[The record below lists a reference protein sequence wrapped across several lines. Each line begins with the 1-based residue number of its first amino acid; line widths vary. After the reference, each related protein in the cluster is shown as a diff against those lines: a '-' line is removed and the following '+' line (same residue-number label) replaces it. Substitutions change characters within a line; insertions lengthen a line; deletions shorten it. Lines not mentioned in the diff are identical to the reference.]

1 MNNVILFFSTI
12 RWQDVFDIA
21 LSGYL
26 LFRLYVLFRGTNVFR
41 ILIGIALLWFF
52 QRISV
57 SIGLI
62 VTSWAIQGIT
72 AVAALIIIVVFRNE
86 IRSVLQAK
94 NLKSIFWGFPR
105 EAVLT
110 PLEVITDSVFELA
123 KKRIGAL
130 LVLPGNEDLT
140 EAIHSGIP
148 WNGWVSQEMIMSIFW
163 HDNPV
168 HDGAAIIQGNQVR
181 EVGAV
186 LPLSHREDLPS
197 DYGTRHRAA
206 AGLAET
212 TDALV
217 IVVSEEKGRVSVAKG
232 TDIRAVR
239 QKDKL
244 SEILQKHVGVSKKSW
259 GRIKKEKLE
268 LAAAAVISFVFVA
281 GVWFSFS
288 RGMDTLMILDI
299 PIEYMN
305 RPPEMEILRT
315 SSNAVSLELTG
326 SGALMRSLKPEQ
338 VNVRLDLAKAAVG
351 ANTFNISSD
360 NVSLPPGVFLKDIQT
375 DTVQVTLDVPIKK
388 QLPVQIDWAG
398 SLPQDVLISEATWDP
413 QVVQVL
419 GSKRI
424 LNNIS
429 TVYTEKV
436 PVDDF
441 RESGTLTAK
450 LALNPASLRIAPG
463 SKDRVT
469 INYVVTKR
477 KVDNG

>member
-1 MNNVILFFSTI
+1 MDRIILFLSTI

-105 EAVLT
+105 EAALT
-110 PLEVITDSVFELA
+110 PLEVITDSAFELA

-140 EAIHSGIP
+140 EAVHSGIS
-148 WNGWVSQEMIMSIFW
+148 WNGLVSQEMIMSIFW

-168 HDGAAIIQGNQVR
+168 HDGAAIIQGDQVK
-181 EVGAV
+181 EVGVV

-197 DYGTRHRAA
+197 AYGTRHRAA

-244 SEILQKHVGVSKKSW
+244 NEILQNHVGVSTKHW

-268 LAAAAVISFVFVA
+268 LGFAAVVSFIFIA

-305 RPPEMEILRT
+305 RPAEMEIIRT
-315 SSNAVSLELTG
+315 SSNDVSVELTG
-326 SGALMRSLKPEQ
+326 SGALMRSLKPDQ

-351 ANTFNISSD
+351 TNTFDITPE

-375 DTVQVTLDVPIKK
+375 DTVQVTLDVPIRRE
-388 QLPVQIDWAG
+388 LPVQIDWAG
-398 SLPQDVLISEATWDP
+398 ALPKDLLISEASYDP

-419 GSKRI
+419 GSRRI
-424 LNNIS
+424 LDNLS
-429 TVYTEKV
+429 TIYTEKV
-436 PVDDF
+436 SVDNIT
-441 RESGTLTAK
+441 ESGTMTVK

-469 INYVVTKR
+469 INYVVRKR
-477 KVDNG
+477 EAENG

>member
-1 MNNVILFFSTI
+1 MDKILLFFSTI

-105 EAVLT
+105 GVTLT
-110 PLEVITDSVFELA
+110 PLEIITDSVFELA
-123 KKRIGAL
+123 KKRVGAL

-140 EAIHSGIP
+140 EAVHSGIT
-148 WNGWVSQEMIMSIFW
+148 WQGLVSTEMILSIFW

-168 HDGAAIIQGNQVR
+168 HDGAAIIQGDEVK
-181 EVGAV
+181 EVGVV

-206 AGLAET
+206 AGLAEN

-217 IVVSEEKGRVSVAKG
+217 IVVSEERGRVSVAKG
-232 TDIRAVR
+232 TDIRVVR

-244 SEILQKHVGVSKKSW
+244 REILQNHVGVATKHW

-268 LAAAAVISFVFVA
+268 LGVAAVVSFIFIA

-305 RPPEMEILRT
+305 RPPEMEILST
-315 SSNAVSLELTG
+315 SANAVSLELSG
-326 SGALMRSLKPEQ
+326 SGALMRSLKPDQ
-338 VNVRLDLAKAAVG
+338 LKVRLDLAKGAVG
-351 ANTFNISSD
+351 ANTFTITPE

-375 DTVQVTLDVPIKK
+375 DAVQVTLDVPVKK
-388 QLPVQIDWAG
+388 EVPVQIDWAG
-398 SLPQDVLISEATWDP
+398 NLPGDLLISEATYDP
-413 QVVQVL
+413 QVVQL
-419 GSKRI
+419 IGSKRF
-424 LNNIS
+424 LDKIS
-429 TVYTEKV
+429 TIYTEKV
-436 PVDDF
+436 FVDSIK
-441 RESGTLTAK
+441 ESGTVTAK
-450 LALNPASLRIAPG
+450 LALNPASLRLAPG

-469 INYVVTKR
+469 INYVVKKR
-477 KVDNG
+477 DL

>member
-1 MNNVILFFSTI
+1 MENIALFFSTI

-41 ILIGIALLWFF
+41 ILIGIAFLWFF
-52 QRISV
+52 QKISV

-86 IRSVLQAK
+86 IRSVLQTK
-94 NLKSIFWGFPR
+94 NIKSIFWGFPR
-105 EAVLT
+105 DAVLT

-123 KKRIGAL
+123 KKHIGAL
-130 LVLPGNEDLT
+130 IVLPGNEDLT
-140 EAIHSGIP
+140 EAVHGGIL
-148 WNGWVSQEMIMSIFW
+148 WHGLISQEMIMSIFW

-168 HDGAAIIQGNQVR
+168 HDGAAVIQGDEIK
-181 EVGAV
+181 EVGVV
-186 LPLSHREDLPS
+186 LPLSHREDLPT

-206 AGLAET
+206 AGLAEA

-217 IVVSEEKGRVSVAKG
+217 IVVSEERGKVSVAKG
-232 TDIRAVR
+232 TDIRVVR

-244 SEILQKHVGVSKKSW
+244 VEILQDHVGVSTKHW
-259 GRIKKEKLE
+259 GQIKKGKLE
-268 LAAAAVISFVFVA
+268 LVAAAAVSFIFIA

-288 RGMDTLMILDI
+288 RGMDTLMIMDI

-315 SSNAVSLELTG
+315 SVNEVSLELTG
-326 SGALMRSLKPEQ
+326 SGALIRSLKPEQ
-338 VNVRLDLAKAAVG
+338 VNVRLDLAKGTVG
-351 ANTFNISSD
+351 TNTFSITPD

-375 DTVQVTLDVPIKK
+375 DSVQVTLDVPTKK
-388 QLPVQIDWAG
+388 ELPVQIDWAG
-398 SLPQDVLISEATWDP
+398 TLPQDLYISEATYDP
-413 QVVQVL
+413 KVIQVI
-419 GSKRI
+419 GSKRF
-424 LNNIS
+424 LDKLS

-436 PVDDF
+436 FVDNVK
-441 RESGTLTAK
+441 ESGTVTAK

-469 INYVVTKR
+469 INYVVKKR
-477 KVDNG
+477 EEVD